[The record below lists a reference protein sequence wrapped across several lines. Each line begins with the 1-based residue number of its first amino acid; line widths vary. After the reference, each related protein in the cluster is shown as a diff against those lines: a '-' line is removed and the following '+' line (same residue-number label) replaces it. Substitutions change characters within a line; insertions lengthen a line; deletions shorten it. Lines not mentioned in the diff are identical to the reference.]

1 MSKLPRFRLIFEE
14 EAGEFLLAQSKRRQR
29 KLMDICY
36 ALAADPLAVPDYVLP
51 DADGRNVSHVLTEG
65 YLIGYWTDHPVK
77 RVVIAEIE
85 AEE

>member
-1 MSKLPRFRLIFEE
+1 MSRLPRFKLVFEE
-14 EAGEFLLAQSKRRQR
+14 QAGEFILTQPKRRQR

-36 ALAADPLAVPDYVLP
+36 AVAADPFASPDYNLP
-51 DADGRNVSHVLTEG
+51 DADGRVVSHVLTEG
-65 YLIGYWTDHPVK
+65 YLIGYWVDYPVK